1 MALTLSA
8 QTAVAPGTAC
18 TRTFN
23 VKPNSTYTLEVK
35 MRTASGSDAVTLE
48 TSGLGAH
55 DISIPTAKATWTRFS
70 QQLNVADADN
80 LTIRI
85 VAGKGNRYDAEFDS
99 LSIRRTGDYAAPSGN
114 SPRRREVKTHL
125 GITMQPDE
133 KIQWMR
139 DARIGMFIHWGL
151 YAGPGRGEWYME
163 NSGVPVKEYE
173 RLAYPE
179 SGDWYFTA
187 KDFNADSLAAL
198 AKDMGARYMCLTTQ
212 HHDGYALFDS
222 KSASAFTS
230 MQTHGCDFV
239 KEYVEAA
246 RRAGLKVGLYK
257 TLINWRYPGY
267 FDPYGT
273 DCAPNRFGH
282 QTEAWHRYNAQQMK
296 AELYLQTYELMSNYG
311 KIDHLFWDGG
321 WLQQRGTDEDAA
333 PFWESGKLM
342 EMVRELQPD
351 IVCNP
356 RSGWIGDFTC
366 EEGGGSVK
374 GDVRS
379 GVVEKCMT
387 LGGPWGW
394 CAMHEDSTAI
404 LSLQAV
410 KRMCA
415 DCMVRGMCFLLNV
428 GPDRHGKVPQ
438 AVQKRLR
445 EFGRWAD
452 EHAEA
457 IYGTEG
463 GPWNPVDG
471 QYGFTRKGNKV
482 YVYFLGEYDKDH
494 FTLPPFEGGKKA
506 RRAYMVGSGRKI
518 ATQQKDG
525 SFTLRNIPVE
535 KGDISIVAVEYK
547 D

>member
-1 MALTLSA
+1 
-8 QTAVAPGTAC
+8 
-18 TRTFN
+18 
-23 VKPNSTYTLEVK
+23 
-35 MRTASGSDAVTLE
+35 
-48 TSGLGAH
+48 
-55 DISIPTAKATWTRFS
+55 
-70 QQLNVADADN
+70 
-80 LTIRI
+80 
-85 VAGKGNRYDAEFDS
+85 
-99 LSIRRTGDYAAPSGN
+99 
-114 SPRRREVKTHL
+114 
-125 GITMQPDE
+125 
-133 KIQWMR
+133 
-139 DARIGMFIHWGL
+139 
-151 YAGPGRGEWYME
+151 
-163 NSGVPVKEYE
+163 
-173 RLAYPE
+173 
-179 SGDWYFTA
+179 
-187 KDFNADSLAAL
+187 
-198 AKDMGARYMCLTTQ
+198 MGARYMCLTTQ

-230 MQTHGCDFV
+230 MQTHGRDFV

-273 DCAPNRFGH
+273 DCAANRFGH

-296 AELYLQTYELMSNYG
+296 SELYLQTYELMSNYG

-525 SFTLRNIPVE
+525 SVTLRNIPVE

>member
-1 MALTLSA
+1 MALTLQA

-18 TRTFN
+18 TRTFD

-70 QQLNVADADN
+70 QQLNVADANN

-85 VAGKGNRYDAEFDS
+85 VAGTGNRYDAEFDS

-230 MQTHGCDFV
+230 MQTHGRDFV

-311 KIDHLFWDGG
+311 KIDHLF
-321 WLQQRGTDEDAA
+321 
-333 PFWESGKLM
+333 
-342 EMVRELQPD
+342 
-351 IVCNP
+351 
-356 RSGWIGDFTC
+356 
-366 EEGGGSVK
+366 
-374 GDVRS
+374 
-379 GVVEKCMT
+379 
-387 LGGPWGW
+387 
-394 CAMHEDSTAI
+394 
-404 LSLQAV
+404 
-410 KRMCA
+410 
-415 DCMVRGMCFLLNV
+415 
-428 GPDRHGKVPQ
+428 
-438 AVQKRLR
+438 
-445 EFGRWAD
+445 
-452 EHAEA
+452 
-457 IYGTEG
+457 
-463 GPWNPVDG
+463 
-471 QYGFTRKGNKV
+471 
-482 YVYFLGEYDKDH
+482 
-494 FTLPPFEGGKKA
+494 
-506 RRAYMVGSGRKI
+506 
-518 ATQQKDG
+518 
-525 SFTLRNIPVE
+525 
-535 KGDISIVAVEYK
+535 
-547 D
+547 